1 MSIKPTGIGPT
12 TSLGQIAGDPK
23 ELQTKAAKATNDT
36 GNIANAT
43 TGPGGTT
50 GQTPQTPQM
59 KPLLPEGVGNKLN
72 IPDC

>member
-12 TSLGQIAGDPK
+12 TLLGQIAGDPK

-50 GQTPQTPQM
+50 GQTPQM